1 MSSNIKSSVVDIPK
15 KAEENTLIAMVIYEN
30 TPFVENYAY
39 SKDLLEKIYTK
50 KTIKEPNFNE
60 SKVIVAPTLTSETK
74 TFETNYGQI
83 TSQSN
88 VQGNKFNLKL
98 SIPANTAAQI
108 QLPLQAGKTINN
120 IKEGGKSFVV
130 KKKPVKIEGITYV
143 KSEKDK
149 AIFEVASGT
158 YDFIIE

>member
-1 MSSNIKSSVVDIPK
+1 M
-15 KAEENTLIAMVIYEN
+15 
-30 TPFVENYAY
+30 
-39 SKDLLEKIYTK
+39 
-50 KTIKEPNFNE
+50 
-60 SKVIVAPTLTSETK
+60 TSETK